1 MAHLHCSGGIDRGD
15 KESFPQELMFTLRL
29 RDINEMLWE
38 EAWRGT
44 KENQQQ
50 GPKAHSRNR
59 LICLSKGNV
68 NMVTMDG
75 SVK

>member
-1 MAHLHCSGGIDRGD
+1 MEHLHCSGGIDWED
-15 KESFPQELMFTLRL
+15 KEGFLEELMFTLRL
-29 RDINEMLWE
+29 RDINKLLWE

-50 GPKAHSRNR
+50 GPKAHSSN
-59 LICLSKGNV
+59 LFICLSKGSV
-68 NMVTMDG
+68 NMIKTDG